1 MIEHLV
7 GFVEDQHSHIVQ
19 FHEPPLEHLHKPSRR
34 CDENLKRPSKPSLRN
49 FRGCAAKHR
58 SNAETSRVSEW
69 LEGLR
74 DLFTEFPSWN
84 HHDSPWPRR
93 KRDRITRDFQAFH
106 VVHRRKRIGQRLSAS
121 SLCNARNRA
130 SAQKRW

>member
-1 MIEHLV
+1 LDDFCDIGHESVIEHLV

-34 CDENLKRPSKPSLRN
+34 CDENLKRPGKPSLRN
-49 FRGCAAKHR
+49 FRGGAAKHR
-58 SNAETSRVSEW
+58 ANAKTSRVSKW

-84 HHDSPWPRR
+84 HHDSPWPSR
-93 KRDRITRDFQAFH
+93 KRDRITSDFQAFN
-106 VVHRRKRIGQRLSAS
+106 VVLAGSA
-121 SLCNARNRA
+121 
-130 SAQKRW
+130 